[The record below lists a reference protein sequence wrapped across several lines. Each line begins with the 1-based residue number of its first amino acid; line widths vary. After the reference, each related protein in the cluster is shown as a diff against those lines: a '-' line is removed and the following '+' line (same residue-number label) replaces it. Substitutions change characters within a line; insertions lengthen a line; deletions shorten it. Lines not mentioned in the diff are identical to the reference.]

1 MCAFGSSMARALLN
15 AMPTRLLA
23 ILVVGAAVAFTS
35 RSRATAFDR
44 GELQDGMLRATRADL
59 PLR

>member
-1 MCAFGSSMARALLN
+1 MCAFGSSMARALLK
-15 AMPTRLLA
+15 AMPTRLPA
-23 ILVVGAAVAFTS
+23 ILVGAAVAFTS

-44 GELQDGMLRATRADL
+44 GRLHDGMLRATRADL